1 MRQCLAACIRECNPP
16 PMPRV
21 QSLMRKV
28 CILLAIVLVII
39 APAAAASWP
48 PEPLMELRV
57 PVAPTAFPSAG
68 RTYLVYEVRL
78 TNQGKSPLAVKRLEL
93 RDPDNSTAEP
103 VAAFEAESLDKVLQH
118 FGNPAI
124 GDQMPEADGGHRM
137 LAAGETAIVF
147 LTLVLEPGARV
158 PDRLSHRLYTADGN
172 IDGAIVSTHAYALR
186 TLSPPLEGK
195 SWEALSGAGDNN
207 SHHRRQFMV
216 LGGRATQDG
225 RHAIDWKRTVNGA
238 SFAGPEGEIDSY
250 YSYRRRVLAVANGT
264 VVKITDGIP
273 DNKPGHVGA
282 EALNLSLETVAG
294 NTLVLDLGHG
304 QYAHYM
310 HLQPGSL
317 QVKIGQRVRR
327 GEFVALVGNSGSS
340 FEPHL
345 HFEVTTSPVTIAG
358 EGLPYLLDDYE
369 AVVNGVAERRQ
380 RELPT
385 RGTIVNFVR

>member
-1 MRQCLAACIRECNPP
+1 MKKGFR
-16 PMPRV
+16 
-21 QSLMRKV
+21 
-28 CILLAIVLVII
+28 LLAIVLVII
-39 APAAAASWP
+39 APAAAAGWP
-48 PEPLMELRV
+48 PEPLMEMRV

-68 RTYLVYEVRL
+68 RAYLVYEVRL
-78 TNQGKSPLAVKRLEL
+78 TNQAKTALGVRRLEV
-93 RDPDNSTAEP
+93 RDADDLAAEP
-103 VAAFEAESLDKVLQH
+103 IASFDGESLDKVLQH
-118 FGNPAI
+118 FGNPAV
-124 GDQMPEADGGHRM
+124 GDLMPEADGGHRT

-147 LTLVLEPGARV
+147 LAVVLEPGARV

-186 TLSPPLEGK
+186 TLSPPLEGT

-225 RHAIDWKRTVNGA
+225 RHAIDWKRTLNGA
-238 SFAGPEGEIDSY
+238 SFSGPEGEVASY
-250 YSYRRRVLAVANGT
+250 YSYGTRVLAVANGT
-264 VVKITDGIP
+264 VVKIKDGIP

-282 EALNLSLETVAG
+282 EALNLSLETIAG
-294 NTLVLDLGHG
+294 NTLVLDLGQG

-317 QVKIGQRVRR
+317 RVKVGQRVRR
-327 GEFVALVGNSGSS
+327 GEVVALVGNSGSS

-369 AVVNGVAERRQ
+369 AVVNGVAKRRQ

-385 RGTIVNFVR
+385 EGTIVNFVRVR